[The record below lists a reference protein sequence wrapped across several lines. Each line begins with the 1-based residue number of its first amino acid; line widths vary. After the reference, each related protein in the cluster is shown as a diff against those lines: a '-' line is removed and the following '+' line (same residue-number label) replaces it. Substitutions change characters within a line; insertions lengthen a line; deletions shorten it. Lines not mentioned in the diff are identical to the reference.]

1 VEHQP
6 QWLELED
13 EGLTLTLEPFS
24 GKLFTLQRG
33 ADYVVTLDDDQPDAI
48 EGVDEILPQPE
59 EPQEEPEAAP
69 EGQEI
74 AAAVEEDEEVLA
86 QAVREHNKWFRS
98 LPREEQ
104 EVLFLRSA
112 RGRNNYGEETE
123 ETLVKVVKKR
133 IVWED
138 EVVFTQGGSGSVKGR
153 IGSIA
158 AAIEDDEEALAQAIR
173 EHNKWFRS
181 LPREEQERLFLKS
194 ARGRNNYGKQGKDTE
209 DKPETEAEK

>member
-1 VEHQP
+1 MLAVFNFDSAPVENYRVELGAIDAARLVLDTNWDKYGGEVEHQP
-6 QWLELED
+6 QWLELEY

-59 EPQEEPEAAP
+59 EPLEEPEAAP

-86 QAVREHNKWFRS
+86 QAV
-98 LPREEQ
+98 
-104 EVLFLRSA
+104 
-112 RGRNNYGEETE
+112 
-123 ETLVKVVKKR
+123 
-133 IVWED
+133 
-138 EVVFTQGGSGSVKGR
+138 
-153 IGSIA
+153 
-158 AAIEDDEEALAQAIR
+158 R